1 MADTRLQ
8 MLTKIGTQRNPIEET
23 EYQKLLAEQGAP
35 ALAQQQQTQQLL
47 DKQKAETG
55 AFIGRYTTGL
65 ADARAAAESELG
77 LPQLRENTQIAGQT
91 ARDVSRQIQD
101 IPQTQR
107 TIAKQVGISAPR
119 LALRTASET
128 AELQPAAETARR
140 GLEDALAGQSFGE
153 TQYTQRI
160 QDYARPLELEG
171 SMLSDSLARE
181 FSGYTQDR
189 QNELTLTLQKMADGQ
204 AVTLAEIQRASEL
217 ARGEADFERQKSL
230 LAFQSDLGLSNE
242 QQMKLRGLGS
252 YYQKPSTA
260 NDGW

>member
-8 MLTKIGTQRNPIEET
+8 QLAKTDRNPVEET
-23 EYQKLLAEQGAP
+23 EYRKLLAEQGAP
-35 ALAQQQQTQQLL
+35 ALAQQQTTQQLL
-47 DKQKAETG
+47 DKQKADT
-55 AFIGRYTTGL
+55 ATFLGRYTTGL
-65 ADARAAAESELG
+65 ADARTAAETELG
-77 LPQLRENTQIAGQT
+77 LPGLRQTTQTAGQT

-101 IPQTQR
+101 IPQTQQ

-140 GLEDALAGQSFGE
+140 GLEDALAAESFGE
-153 TQYTQRI
+153 TQATQRI

-189 QNELTLTLQKMADGQ
+189 QNELTITLQKMANGQ
-204 AVTLAEIQRASEL
+204 AVTLAEIQKASEL
-217 ARGEADFERQKSL
+217 AKSESKFEKQKSL
-230 LAFQSDLGLSNE
+230 LSFQSSLGLANE
-242 QQMKLRGLGS
+242 EQMKLRGLGS
-252 YYQKPSTA
+252 YYQKPGTG